1 MKILYAM
8 RQMNVATFAVA
19 VGKVAAVAY
28 GLISSNL
35 LEERL
40 RLVKAMYYLADYIFP
55 VAFHD
60 CKA

>member
-1 MKILYAM
+1 M

-28 GLISSNL
+28 GLISLNL

-40 RLVKAMYYLADYIFP
+40 PLVKAMYYLADYIFP

-60 CKA
+60 CKT